1 MEYEWAAL
9 TLTCLLFRFLIREKT
24 STWLATLLPS
34 PPPRQRG
41 ALSITKNFVI
51 QADAFRGCHLRLPI
65 STISDIQRLV
75 TSMFVQSIRQIGS
88 VWHDYYV
95 TIWGNLVSLWK
106 RGCIQRG
113 ELYWTSM
120 EHFSR
125 VTWRVEISNSFISR
139 WNFCSMASYS
149 KLFYLFSF

>member
-9 TLTCLLFRFLIREKT
+9 TLTCLLFRFLIREKIR
-24 STWLATLLPS
+24 LDS

-88 VWHDYYV
+88 DRP
-95 TIWGNLVSLWK
+95 L
-106 RGCIQRG
+106 
-113 ELYWTSM
+113 
-120 EHFSR
+120 
-125 VTWRVEISNSFISR
+125 
-139 WNFCSMASYS
+139 
-149 KLFYLFSF
+149 